1 MTSSVA
7 GAGRWARVDQL
18 PRLRQGAT
26 GNGHGMLAYRC
37 RMSLSI
43 PGVRK
48 VFLTS
53 TGMVDLSD
61 RRSQIGLMANLAV
74 VLNHV
79 SPIRKTVVGQQLNHP
94 TWIRADGF

>member
-1 MTSSVA
+1 
-7 GAGRWARVDQL
+7 
-18 PRLRQGAT
+18 
-26 GNGHGMLAYRC
+26 
-37 RMSLSI
+37 MSLSI

-79 SPIRKTVVGQQLNHP
+79 SYPIRKTVVGQQLNHP